1 MNYHNITKEDMIK
14 INIWEIRTIKG
25 LSLSELSDLSGVSKT
40 HLNDIENGKKSPTLN
55 ILEKI
60 ALALNVN
67 IYDLYSI
74 KK

>member
-1 MNYHNITKEDMIK
+1 MIK

-60 ALALNVN
+60 ALALDVN
-67 IYDLYSI
+67 INDLYSI

>member
-1 MNYHNITKEDMIK
+1 MLFRS
-14 INIWEIRTIKG
+14 EIRTIKG

>member
-1 MNYHNITKEDMIK
+1 MIK

-25 LSLSELSDLSGVSKT
+25 LSLSELSDLSDVSKT